1 MSLNKKGL
9 GRGFESLLG
18 PDDSVNFDEVRQI
31 IDLPIAEL
39 HAGAISPARTGR
51 RNPLR
56 NLRPRSAAKAS
67 SAR

>member
-31 IDLPIAEL
+31 IEL
-39 HAGAISPARTGR
+39 RDRAD
-51 RNPLR
+51 
-56 NLRPRSAAKAS
+56 
-67 SAR
+67 